1 MKKKKKQPSIAA
13 ETDHLELFRLII
25 LHLGTTYPKQ
35 IFDRR
40 LKLLSEKEYAKYDKR
55 VMDFIDKIYEKFG
68 DEIDD
73 IDEIMAKRAVIENDP
88 WKC

>member
-1 MKKKKKQPSIAA
+1 M
-13 ETDHLELFRLII
+13 